1 VAVKAGPE
9 LRSAAPS
16 VPAPRTAGYQG
27 AGPPRPPRPVS
38 RGPQAATYWRRR
50 FVALLT
56 GLTVLALITWAFSGA
71 MGGGNDSS
79 AGTAGH
85 AGTGAGSQHG
95 GGSGQGGGHGTTAG
109 QAAAGGTGTRT
120 HGDTAASGR
129 HGSRAAYGH
138 PHPCPPGAVVLSLFS
153 SQENYGTG
161 QLPQFNVDVVATARQ
176 TCTFNVGARHVA
188 LIIRAGSVRVWSSA
202 DCVQGAGNLVS
213 DLQRGVPT
221 VLPISWNRQASAPG
235 CPAGTS
241 RMPAGTYTAT
251 VSDGSLTS
259 NPITFRIS

>member
-1 VAVKAGPE
+1 M
-9 LRSAAPS
+9 
-16 VPAPRTAGYQG
+16 
-27 AGPPRPPRPVS
+27 

-50 FVALLT
+50 LVALLS
-56 GLTVLALITWAFSGA
+56 GLAVLALITWAFTGA
-71 MGGGNDSS
+71 LGGGNGSS
-79 AGTAGH
+79 AAQPGSTSAGQH
-85 AGTGAGSQHG
+85 AGR
-95 GGSGQGGGHGTTAG
+95 GSGQGSGHPAAAAG
-109 QAAAGGTGTRT
+109 PAAGGTATRA
-120 HGDTAASGR
+120 HANAAPHGR

-138 PHPCPPGAVVLSLFS
+138 PRPCPAGSVVLSLFS
-153 SQENYGTG
+153 SQQSYGAG
-161 QLPQFNVDVVATARQ
+161 ALPQFSVDVVATARQ

-202 DCVQGAGNLVS
+202 DCVQGTGNLTS

-251 VSDGSLTS
+251 VSDGTLTS
-259 NPITFRIS
+259 NAVTFRIS